1 MTYFL
6 ETSKLK
12 AFQTLMILLVFL
24 SFERVVNTEEKQKNV
39 GNHDS
44 LLSVFVVTCILSS
57 LGLYHTMTSFWENT
71 FKKHCGKRRK
81 CRSLAC
87 FHSYKFICTIKQALH
102 HSSHNIGLVYRS
114 FHVKH
119 GYNFVVC

>member
-57 LGLYHTMTSFWENT
+57 LGLYHTMTSLGKTPLKNIVGKGENVG
-71 FKKHCGKRRK
+71 H
-81 CRSLAC
+81 
-87 FHSYKFICTIKQALH
+87 
-102 HSSHNIGLVYRS
+102 
-114 FHVKH
+114 
-119 GYNFVVC
+119 